1 MSDRAWV
8 TYLSNTEY
16 LAGCLVLAY
25 SLRKVQSRY
34 PLVVM
39 VPRSPPLAPADL
51 ELLNKTSNIIV
62 EPIDIS
68 IWQLQLSAP
77 SSSSPADSV
86 ETGSGKKAA
95 AAAAE
100 EYLWDYYAHTWAKL
114 GAWGLVQYQRLV
126 LLDCDMLVRIN
137 MDQLLNDRAT
147 RSSAQPDESKSR
159 QGDDL
164 ENERKLQLGHH
175 DAYLDLP
182 TDWVAAAHACTC
194 NPMRKPK
201 YPKSWT
207 PDSCAYSQYTG
218 NPCPPSHNLV
228 PVVATAPT
236 NGTPTPAQHEQQQ
249 QQTVE
254 KKTDQQIND
263 LQVLTPASSPSSFDP
278 QQQGITTTTTTA
290 APATSPPKRAYFN
303 SGLVVLTPSHA
314 QLDAILSVF
323 RTVKSPTQYLFPD
336 QDLLNEVF
344 LGRWK
349 SIGYGYNALKTLS
362 FCHAPIWNES
372 TTIPTAKSITPT
384 DHPVMPVVNV
394 HYILDKPWNVK
405 DLVKAEQESDRFVEL
420 YRWWWQA
427 YDELRQETGA
437 TA

>member
-39 VPRSPPLAPADL
+39 VPRSPPLAPSDL
-51 ELLNKTSNIIV
+51 EQLNKTSNIIV

-68 IWQLQLSAP
+68 IWQLQLNPP
-77 SSSSPADSV
+77 SSSSPGGDIHTQ
-86 ETGSGKKAA
+86 TGSTQ
-95 AAAAE
+95 E

-114 GAWGLVQYQRLV
+114 GAWGLVQYRRLV

-137 MDQLLNDRAT
+137 MDQLLNT
-147 RSSAQPDESKSR
+147 RTAAQVEINNNGSC
-159 QGDDL
+159 GDH
-164 ENERKLQLGHH
+164 ENERKLQLGHS

-182 TDWVAAAHACTC
+182 EDWVAAAHACTC

-201 YPKSWT
+201 YPASWT
-207 PDSCAYSQYTG
+207 PDSCAYSQYAG
-218 NPCPPSHNLV
+218 NPCPPSHNVV
-228 PVVATAPT
+228 PAVASA
-236 NGTPTPAQHEQQQ
+236 NGTPTLVPQQQ
-249 QQTVE
+249 QQQQQQQALE

-263 LQVLTPASSPSSFDP
+263 LQVLTPVSSTSTSFTSEQP
-278 QQQGITTTTTTA
+278 QQGTTAAAHLSTITTTTTHT
-290 APATSPPKRAYFN
+290 TSSPPKRSYFN
-303 SGLVVLTPSHA
+303 SGLVVLSPSHA
-314 QLDAILSVF
+314 QLESILAVF
-323 RTVKSPTQYLFPD
+323 RTVKSPAQYLFPD

-344 LGRWK
+344 YGRWK

-362 FCHAPIWNES
+362 FCHAPIWNEATS
-372 TTIPTAKSITPT
+372 IPIGSIK
-384 DHPVMPVVNV
+384 DNSMPVVNV
-394 HYILDKPWNVK
+394 HYILEKPWNVK

-427 YDELRQETGA
+427 HDELRHEIETSA
-437 TA
+437 

>member
-39 VPRSPPLAPADL
+39 VPRSPPLAPSDL
-51 ELLNKTSNIIV
+51 DQLNKTSNII
-62 EPIDIS
+62 
-68 IWQLQLSAP
+68 
-77 SSSSPADSV
+77 
-86 ETGSGKKAA
+86 TGSNK
-95 AAAAE
+95 E

-137 MDQLLNDRAT
+137 MDQLLTDPAT
-147 RSSAQPDESKSR
+147 HASGQLEIKS
-159 QGDDL
+159 GDGAH
-164 ENERKLQLGHH
+164 ENERKLQLGHS

-182 TDWVAAAHACTC
+182 EDWVAAAHACTC

-207 PDSCAYSQYTG
+207 PDSCAYSQYAG
-218 NPCPPSHNLV
+218 NPCPPSHNVV
-228 PVVATAPT
+228 PGESGSATDINITSGLLTQNGAPT
-236 NGTPTPAQHEQQQ
+236 QLPTL
-249 QQTVE
+249 E
-254 KKTDQQIND
+254 KRDQQIDD
-263 LQVLTPASSPSSFDP
+263 LQVLTPASSTSSP
-278 QQQGITTTTTTA
+278 LAATTHLPTA
-290 APATSPPKRAYFN
+290 NATSPPKRAYFN
-303 SGLVVLTPSHA
+303 SGLVVLKPSQK
-314 QLDAILSVF
+314 QLEAILAVF

-362 FCHAPIWNES
+362 FCHAPIWNEA
-372 TTIPTAKSITPT
+372 TTIPPNSIT
-384 DHPVMPVVNV
+384 DNVMPVVNV
-394 HYILDKPWNVK
+394 HYILEKPWNVK

-427 YDELRQETGA
+427 HDELRQETEA
-437 TA
+437 LA